1 VDSNVR
7 YIEENNVWG
16 TGKAEKQK
24 RGAVTLPEEEDGEEA
39 AAESEETEADVSSEE
54 EGATA
59 ECIHLTRCIM

>member
-1 VDSNVR
+1 
-7 YIEENNVWG
+7 VWG

-24 RGAVTLPEEEDGEEA
+24 RGAVTLPEEEEGEEA
-39 AAESEETEADVSSEE
+39 AAESEGTEADVSSEE